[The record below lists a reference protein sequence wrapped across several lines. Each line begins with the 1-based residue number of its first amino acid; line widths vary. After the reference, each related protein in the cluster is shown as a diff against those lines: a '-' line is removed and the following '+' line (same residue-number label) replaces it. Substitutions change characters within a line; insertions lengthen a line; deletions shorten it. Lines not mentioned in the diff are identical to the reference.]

1 MSYAEQALPTFT
13 ALMKAQSTPL
23 PIPQVMRDN
32 GPTPLS
38 EAVARR
44 NRLMGFKPR
53 TVRVPVA
60 VIEAP
65 IEAPAVDLESVQ
77 ASPEPIVPPPEYR
90 ARDIL
95 YVNFDPL
102 HCPPIS
108 QAETIIRQVQAKH
121 KLGRGEMLGRQRSAR
136 VVLARQEAAWR
147 MKRETTLSLPQIG
160 RKLGGRDHTTVLH
173 NIRQYEAKLNG
184 TVYNPKYRALA
195 AAALEALAP

>member
-1 MSYAEQALPTFT
+1 MSYEAQITSHYADVRARLRGAIRPSQRVPPALSAPEPEPVVVEAAPVAIEPAT
-13 ALMKAQSTPL
+13 
-23 PIPQVMRDN
+23 
-32 GPTPLS
+32 S
-38 EAVARR
+38 EAE
-44 NRLMGFKPR
+44 
-53 TVRVPVA
+53 T
-60 VIEAP
+60 
-65 IEAPAVDLESVQ
+65 
-77 ASPEPIVPPPEYR
+77 IVPPPEYR

-160 RKLGGRDHTTVLH
+160 RKLGGRDHTTILH

-195 AAALEALAP
+195 AAALAAEAL

>member
-1 MSYAEQALPTFT
+1 MSYE
-13 ALMKAQSTPL
+13 AQITSHYADVRARLTGYIRPSPRATL
-23 PIPQVMRDN
+23 AIAAPVPEPEPVVV
-32 GPTPLS
+32 
-38 EAVARR
+38 EAA
-44 NRLMGFKPR
+44 
-53 TVRVPVA
+53 PVA
-60 VIEAP
+60 IE
-65 IEAPAVDLESVQ
+65 PATS
-77 ASPEPIVPPPEYR
+77 EPDTIVPPPEYR
-90 ARDIL
+90 ARDVL

-147 MKRETTLSLPQIG
+147 MKRETMLSLPQIG
-160 RKLGGRDHTTVLH
+160 RKLGGRDHTTILY

-195 AAALEALAP
+195 AAALEDQAL